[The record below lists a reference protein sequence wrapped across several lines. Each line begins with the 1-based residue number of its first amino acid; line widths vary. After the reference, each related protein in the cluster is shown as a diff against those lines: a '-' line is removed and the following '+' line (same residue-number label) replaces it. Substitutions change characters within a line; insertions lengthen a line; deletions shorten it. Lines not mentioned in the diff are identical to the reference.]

1 MTTPDGP
8 RTNAG
13 AEDDAA
19 RWSAVQALVDA
30 ALDLP
35 ASERAD
41 FVANALADDDV
52 RSDAAR
58 WLAACER
65 AERTGDFLAQPAA
78 ERAAPLLSAIARTG
92 ALDEGAPNV
101 LRHALAGTYAIES
114 ELGRGGMAT
123 VYLARDLRHHR
134 PVAIKVLH
142 PELAAALGGERF
154 VREIELTASLQHPH
168 ILPLFDSGAAEGQL
182 YYVMPYVEGETL
194 QRRLAREPRLTLNE
208 TVRLLRDVASAL
220 AYAHRRGIV
229 HRDVKP
235 ANILLADGHAVVAD
249 LGIARAIHRAR
260 AVRSDDAPAAGDEPA
275 ASAQPRG
282 ASSADTLT
290 GAGTSPGTPAY
301 MAPEQTRAGAAV
313 DHRADLYAL
322 GVVAY
327 EALAGAHPFGPRSP
341 RSIMAAHAG
350 EPIAPLA
357 TRRSDVPPALA
368 ALVMRLL
375 EKDPARRPQSAEEVL
390 TALDDLHSSAVPTT
404 RRRTWVRGAVA
415 LGVLLAAIGTYA
427 VRRGDSSAAPHD
439 GALAAASRAPVNAI
453 AVIPFVNGQGASSD
467 DYFSDG
473 MTDELAR
480 ALAKLPGMRVA
491 GRASSYDYKG
501 KQASAQEIG
510 RALNVGAVVEGT
522 VRRADGR
529 LGVSTKLVS
538 TADGRVL
545 WDSVYE
551 SRSGDVFAVQD
562 ELTRAIVAALAPAL
576 GGRVSVGGARGTADQ
591 EAYELYLKGRYFWLQ
606 RGAANITRSIA
617 LYQAA
622 VARDPAFARAY
633 AGLAMAYS
641 TLPNYA
647 AGTTDSAAA
656 MVSLNARRALALDS
670 TLADAQLALGIMLDG
685 QLHFRDALAR
695 YRAAV
700 QRDPSSVTGHHW
712 LGMSLLNLGRT
723 REAFVEL
730 SHAAEL
736 DPLAPTPSS
745 AVALA
750 LMYERRYPEA
760 RAASRRVLAL
770 DSTFTFAIWTLGI
783 AQAFGGQPDS
793 AVRTFERGARLHP
806 EDPRM
811 AAGLALSHAAAGRWK
826 DAEHIRAQ
834 LHRSGATNPGWGDA
848 ELVDL
853 AFGDRAPLVRLLTSE
868 AGQRRFVASGGILGC
883 NPLFDPLRADSAFVT
898 AMRRLTEE
906 PCGQARQWPFAR

>member
-1 MTTPDGP
+1 MTTPDAP
-8 RTNAG
+8 RASAG
-13 AEDDAA
+13 AQDDAA
-19 RWSAVQALVDA
+19 RWSAAQALVDA

-35 ASERAD
+35 ASERPA
-41 FVANALADDDV
+41 FLANAIVDEDV

-78 ERAAPLLSAIARTG
+78 ERAAPLLSMIARDD
-92 ALDEGAPNV
+92 ALDEDVTDV
-101 LRHALAGTYAIES
+101 LRRALAGTYSIERQV
-114 ELGRGGMAT
+114 GRGGMAT

-134 PVAIKVLH
+134 PVAVKVLH
-142 PELAAALGGERF
+142 SELAAALGGERF
-154 VREIELTASLQHPH
+154 LREIELTASLQHPH

-194 QRRLAREPRLTLNE
+194 QHRLAREARLPVAE

-249 LGIARAIHRAR
+249 FGIARAIHRAR
-260 AVRSDDAPAAGDEPA
+260 AVQSDDASTVGGEPA
-275 ASAQPRG
+275 PRAQPRG

-290 GAGTSPGTPAY
+290 EAGTSPGTPAY
-301 MAPEQTRAGAAV
+301 MAPEQARAGAAV

-327 EALAGAHPFGPRSP
+327 EAIAGAHP
-341 RSIMAAHAG
+341 AG
-350 EPIAPLA
+350 SSDEAPGLVLHDGDAVAPLA
-357 TRRSDVPPALA
+357 SRRADVPPALS

-375 EKDPARRPQSAEEVL
+375 ATEPAHRPQSADHVL
-390 TALDDLHSSAVPTT
+390 AALDELQVAPVPIPA
-404 RRRTWVRGAVA
+404 RSR
-415 LGVLLAAIGTYA
+415 VLMI
-427 VRRGDSSAAPHD
+427 
-439 GALAAASRAPVNAI
+439 GALAALALSAIVGVYSMRRGEPARASRAGI
-453 AVIPFVNGQGASSD
+453 HAVAVLPFSDGDSATSD

-491 GRASSYDYKG
+491 GRASSYRYRGTRASPPQIG
-501 KQASAQEIG
+501 K
-510 RALNVGAVVEGT
+510 ALEVGAVIEGT
-522 VRRADGR
+522 VRRAGGR
-529 LGVSTKLVS
+529 LRVSARLVS

-545 WDSVYE
+545 SDSVYE
-551 SRSGDVFAVQD
+551 SQSHDVFAVQD
-562 ELTRAIVAALAPAL
+562 ELTRAIVSALEPAL
-576 GGRVSVGGARGTADQ
+576 GARSSAGGARGTADP

-617 LYQAA
+617 FYQAA
-622 VARDPAFARAY
+622 VARDTSFARAY
-633 AGLAMAYS
+633 AGLAQAYS
-641 TLPNYA
+641 TLPNYLPEV
-647 AGTTDSAAA
+647 TDSAAA
-656 MVSLNARRALALDS
+656 MVTLNAQRALALDS

-685 QLHFRDALAR
+685 QLKFRDALAH
-695 YRAAV
+695 YRAALE
-700 QRDPSSVTGHHW
+700 RDPSSVTGHHW

-736 DPLAPTPSS
+736 DPLAPTPSG

-750 LMYERRYPEA
+750 LIYERRFPEA
-760 RAASRRVLAL
+760 RTVSRRVLAL

-793 AVRTFERGARLHP
+793 AVHTFERGARLHP
-806 EDPRM
+806 ADSRM
-811 AAGLALSHAAAGRWK
+811 AAGLALSYAAAGRWK
-826 DAEHIRAQ
+826 DAERIRAQ
-834 LHRSGATNPGWGDA
+834 LHRPGAPDSGWGDA
-848 ELVDL
+848 DLVDL
-853 AFGDRAPLVRLLTSE
+853 LFGDRTPLVKRLSSE
-868 AGQRRFVASGGILGC
+868 AGLRRFVETGGILGC
-883 NPLFDPLRADSAFVT
+883 NPLFDPLWADTTFVT
-898 AMRRLTEE
+898 SMRRLTVEQ
-906 PCGQARQWPFAR
+906 CGQARRWPIAR